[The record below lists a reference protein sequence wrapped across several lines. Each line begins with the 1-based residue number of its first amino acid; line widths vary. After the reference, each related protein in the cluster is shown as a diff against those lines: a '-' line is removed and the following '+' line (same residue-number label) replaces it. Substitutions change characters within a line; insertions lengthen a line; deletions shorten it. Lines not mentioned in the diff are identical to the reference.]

1 MGIFT
6 GAGIADGMLQWGDR
20 NERRRGEVAKLFE
33 TYKQNNPYASASDY
47 NQYLEQVVGPKD
59 FFIRGSLPAQDI
71 INKMGADN
79 QEKKRRDDYGKN
91 LDYAAKNMAVNNQIQ
106 QYVDDQILNMS
117 DSELQNSLTNM
128 LSNGNSELESQSR
141 ETAIKGIGNY
151 QQRKDR
157 KLKEMYEAQ
166 LKKGIDILNSSNGA
180 IDISDLMNGNELG
193 GLPNSFLEGYKDQLQ
208 TAYTNEQNRLSE
220 NQEKKRTAGF
230 FGVRNKFETDEM
242 LRSQVAS
249 GSKGYNSVKESII
262 QQLTAVD
269 TGGKKMPPA
278 EIDKMAESIL
288 KDMQIRQ
295 DYTVNKYNINARNKA
310 LENITAGF
318 EAKSDL
324 IKEMLQAS
332 TGDLDELKQG
342 AARLAL
348 IDIDMTPQQ
357 ASSLAEFIR
366 NNSFKTPQ
374 QGYKLWKDSLTD
386 SQKSQLNKVSNR
398 FALAQQQANSMYPD
412 SETVNDLVQGFEAD
426 MQVDGAQNQSLIEK
440 FKGQLFSEFET
451 ENANGVN
458 NLKGLKSAL
467 ERSQIAV
474 KNQIMYK
481 LENPSRWIK
490 GSDAFTEQKAM
501 ELIASHNDQ
510 AQQLI
515 DRIDAILRPPFKN
528 ATQQQDAND
537 PTTITKSISL
547 KGQPY
552 PTKADVDRI
561 FAAQTADI
569 TKKLTSQEIF
579 RMKSEIADG
588 LVKAWNAANRNTNPR
603 KQ

>member
-481 LENPSRWIK
+481 LENPSKWIK

-515 DRIDAILRPPFKN
+515 DSIDAILRPPFKN

>member
-79 QEKKRRDDYGKN
+79 QEKKRRDDYEQN
-91 LDYAAKNMAVNNQIQ
+91 LDYAAKNLGVNNSIQ
-106 QYVDDQILNMS
+106 QYIDDQILNMS
-117 DSELQNSLTNM
+117 DSELQNSLTNVM
-128 LSNGNSELESQSR
+128 SNGNPDLEAESR
-141 ETAIKGIGNY
+141 KRAKESIKNY
-151 QQRKDR
+151 DERKDR
-157 KLKEMYEAQ
+157 KLKEMYQVE
-166 LKKGIDILNSSNGA
+166 LKRGIDILNSSNGA
-180 IDISDLMNGNELG
+180 IDISDLMNSNELS
-193 GLPNSFLEGYKDQLQ
+193 GLPKSFLNEYKDDLQ
-208 TAYTNEQNRLSE
+208 NAYTNEQNRLSE
-220 NQEKKRTAGF
+220 NQKTKRTREF
-230 FGVRNKFETDEM
+230 NKVRDKFEGDEM
-242 LRSQVAS
+242 LLSQVAS
-249 GSKGYNSVKESII
+249 GSKGYNSVKELIT
-262 QQLTAVD
+262 QRLTAVN
-269 TGGKKMPPA
+269 TGGMPPA

-288 KDMQIRQ
+288 KDMQMRQ
-295 DYTVNKYNINARNKA
+295 DYTVNKYNINARNQA
-310 LENITAGF
+310 LENINAGF

-366 NNSFKTPQ
+366 NNSFENPQ
-374 QGYKLWKDSLTD
+374 QGYKLRKDSLTD

-398 FALAQQQANSMYPD
+398 FARAQEQANSMYPD

-458 NLKGLKSAL
+458 NLKNLKSAL
-467 ERSQIAV
+467 EKSQIAV

-481 LENPSRWIK
+481 LKNPSKWIK
-490 GSDAFTEQKAM
+490 GSDTFTEQKAM

-515 DRIDAILRPPFKN
+515 DSIDAILRPPFKN
-528 ATQQQDAND
+528 ATQKQDAGNAAFKA
-537 PTTITKSISL
+537 KSTSL
-547 KGQPY
+547 KGQPK

>member
-481 LENPSRWIK
+481 LENPSTWIK

-515 DRIDAILRPPFKN
+515 DSIDAILRPPFKN